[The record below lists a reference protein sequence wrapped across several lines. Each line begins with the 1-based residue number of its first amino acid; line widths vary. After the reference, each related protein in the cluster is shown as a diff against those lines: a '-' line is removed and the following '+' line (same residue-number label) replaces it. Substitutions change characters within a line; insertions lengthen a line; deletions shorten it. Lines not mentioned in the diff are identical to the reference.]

1 MAGEAEEVPQWAR
14 ALAADIRFIREALD
28 RAMPVI
34 DAYLD
39 PAASGP
45 GAWAVRRKLAK
56 NKEAP

>member
-1 MAGEAEEVPQWAR
+1 MAVTLARVEAK
-14 ALAADIRFIREALD
+14 LD
-28 RAMPVI
+28 HLVDTLEHFRPVI

-56 NKEAP
+56 RGGTTDG